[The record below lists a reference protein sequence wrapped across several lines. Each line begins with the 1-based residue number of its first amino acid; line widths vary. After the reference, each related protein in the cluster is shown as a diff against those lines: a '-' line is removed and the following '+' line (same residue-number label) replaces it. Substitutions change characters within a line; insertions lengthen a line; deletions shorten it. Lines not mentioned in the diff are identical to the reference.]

1 MTRYISDICTREDV
15 TEQLEK
21 ADPGSG
27 VPAPVTAEYADFVA
41 YVDRAIH
48 AASQYISR
56 VTERVFVPYKDT
68 RNYYFNEICLN
79 GAYNTRG
86 GMTTLKLG
94 EDLLVTSS
102 LTWDGTLLSASY
114 YRERPSNAL
123 PYQSILFDRDNLP
136 SMGTDF
142 DDCIAIV
149 GTWGCHD
156 NTSQMYTQV
165 DSSVTLATTTATSL
179 TVTDAALYRVW
190 QYIKIEDE
198 LLQITAR
205 NESTE
210 VLTVKRGVNGT
221 TAAAHTAQACSVF
234 NPVEDIRIAAT
245 RLAAWAYNN
254 RADLGTQLSLPDG
267 GSIKNEIPAF
277 VNETLTRLRR
287 YYVGS
292 G

>member
-1 MTRYISDICTREDV
+1 MTRYISDISTREDV

-21 ADPGSG
+21 ANPGSG
-27 VPAPVTAEYADFVA
+27 VPAPVTADYADFVA

-56 VTERVFVPYKDT
+56 MTERVFVPYKDT
-68 RNYYFNEICLN
+68 RNYYFNEICRN
-79 GAYNTRG
+79 GEYDTSG
-86 GMTTLKLG
+86 GITTLKLG

-102 LTWDGTLLSASY
+102 LTWDGSVLSASY

-136 SMGTDF
+136 AIGTDF

-149 GTWGCHD
+149 GTWGYHD
-156 NTSQMYTQV
+156 NTSQMYTEV
-165 DSSVTLATTTATSL
+165 DSSVTLANGTVTSL

-205 NESTE
+205 NETTD

-221 TAAAHTAQACSVF
+221 TAAAHAAQACSVY
-234 NPVEDIRIAAT
+234 NPVEDVRIAAT

-254 RADLGTQLSLPDG
+254 RTDLGTQLILTDG
-267 GSIKNEIPAF
+267 SAIRNEIPAF
-277 VNETLTRLRR
+277 VNETITRLKR
-287 YYVGS
+287 YTFAS